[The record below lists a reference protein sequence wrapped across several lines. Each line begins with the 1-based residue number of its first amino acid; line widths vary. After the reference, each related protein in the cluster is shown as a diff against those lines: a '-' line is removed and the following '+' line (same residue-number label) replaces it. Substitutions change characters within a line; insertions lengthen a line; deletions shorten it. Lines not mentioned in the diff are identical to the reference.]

1 MSSKIKLLNL
11 VIPILIL
18 LIGAGIMALLIKSRP
33 EPKKD
38 EKRDHGTLVT
48 TFTVKKEDREVI
60 VTGTGTVEAA
70 QEVSIIPQVSGRTI
84 YVSPS
89 MVAGGLFQKGDLLF
103 EIEDTDYR
111 LALEQ
116 AKALRAK
123 AEYDLAKTESQ
134 ARIARTEWKRLNKD
148 TAKAPNPLVV
158 YEPQLKNA
166 RASLASAEA
175 AVEQA
180 ELNLSRT
187 KIRAPF
193 NCRVRSEDID
203 LGQYVS
209 TGKSVAVLAG
219 TDAAEILVPLSL
231 DKLSWIKIPRSG
243 SQEKGS
249 NAVIAMTISGQTYK
263 WNGRIIR
270 SLGEVDNRSRM
281 MQVVVNVLDP
291 YKLLEKD
298 EGGIVLSTGTFVEV
312 SIKGKKLSGV
322 FLLPRTSVRDN
333 ATVWIMDD
341 ENMLRIRPVT
351 IVRQERAEVLVSEG
365 LTEGERIVMTSLAG
379 VSDGMKLRLLEE
391 KISR

>member
-1 MSSKIKLLNL
+1 MSSRRKLLNL

-18 LIGAGIMALLIKSRP
+18 LIGAGIMAFLIKSRP

-38 EKRDHGTLVT
+38 EKRDDGTLVT

-70 QEVSIIPQVSGRTI
+70 QEVSIIPQVSGSTI

-89 MVAGGLFQKGDLLF
+89 MVAGGVFHEGDLLF

-111 LALEQ
+111 LGLEQ
-116 AKALRAK
+116 AKAEKAK

-148 TAKAPNPLVV
+148 TAKEPNPLVV

-193 NCRVRSEDID
+193 NCRIRSENID

-209 TGKSVAVLAG
+209 TGKSVAVVAG

-231 DKLSWIKIPRSG
+231 DKLSWIKIPRPG

-249 NAVIAMTISGQTYK
+249 HAVIAMTISGQTYE
-263 WNGRIIR
+263 WNGEIIR
-270 SLGEVDNRSRM
+270 SLGEVDTRSRM
-281 MQVVVNVLDP
+281 MQVVVNVRDP
-291 YKLLEKD
+291 YRLLEKD
-298 EGGIVLSTGTFVEV
+298 DGGIVLSTGTFVEV